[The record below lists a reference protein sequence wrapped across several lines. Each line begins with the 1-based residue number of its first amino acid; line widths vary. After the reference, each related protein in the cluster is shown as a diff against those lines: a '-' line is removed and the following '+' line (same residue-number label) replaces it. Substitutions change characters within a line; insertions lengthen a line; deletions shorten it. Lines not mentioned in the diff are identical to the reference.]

1 MRLRRKSSEATGRS
15 HAYNQADE
23 WASQLCN
30 KESLSATD
38 RSTRYRQRK
47 RALAAGKVPIPRL
60 VAGRKPISGY
70 ASSNTAKRRRQR
82 ARLAARTNL
91 AEYLAHFRRLRV
103 ILKTSL
109 NTCSDFRRM
118 ARLSAGLTRAKASA
132 TQRTAI
138 LLCDRCWRD
147 ARISRKLLE
156 RFSAAKGQES
166 GSPCA
171 RALHAI
177 CAVKNSHLTKSLNH
191 HAYWQ
196 ETAAI
201 ITQSQVECM
210 KPEDVECIARLVVK
224 AARTGNLRIDA
235 TALRMVSKIQ
245 FVKWRSL
252 ISYLRVC

>member
-1 MRLRRKSSEATGRS
+1 MRLRRKYSEATGRS

-60 VAGRKPISGY
+60 VAGRKPMSGY
-70 ASSNTAKRRRQR
+70 ASSDTAKRRRQR

-118 ARLSAGLTRAKASA
+118 ARLSAEPTRAKASA

-147 ARISRKLLE
+147 ARISRAN
-156 RFSAAKGQES
+156 SWKGFRPRQ
-166 GSPCA
+166 
-171 RALHAI
+171 AI
-177 CAVKNSHLTKSLNH
+177 
-191 HAYWQ
+191 
-196 ETAAI
+196 
-201 ITQSQVECM
+201 
-210 KPEDVECIARLVVK
+210 
-224 AARTGNLRIDA
+224 
-235 TALRMVSKIQ
+235 
-245 FVKWRSL
+245 RSL
-252 ISYLRVC
+252 YAKSQGVREGRFAERLNDLEQAMGVHDVVCNVRRSRSVNPHY